1 MAKGDDLEG
10 RLIDFAVRMV
20 KLTEALPQR
29 LAGMHVARQLLRS
42 GTAPAAHY
50 AEARNAESP
59 NDFVHKL
66 RIAAKE
72 MNETRIWLVIV
83 TRSEMVPKTKMEAL
97 MQECNQLCRI
107 LNASIQT
114 AKSATKAQTKS

>member
-59 NDFVHKL
+59 NDFVHKS